1 MATGLADLT
10 ARKAYARAM
19 PAPSPP
25 ELSHK
30 VLDLLLDVVCAVD
43 PEGRFVFVSASCQ
56 EVFGYTPEELRGR
69 NVMSLVH
76 PDDLERTVQ
85 TARRIM
91 DGEAHPHF
99 ENRYLHKDGRVV
111 DIMWSARWSEDHKL
125 RIAVARD
132 ISAQKRGQA
141 VQSALYSISEAAH
154 STEDLAELFAHIHEQ
169 ISCLLPAKN
178 FFVALYDEK
187 LDEISYPY
195 HVDEFDPVPA
205 VGGLSSVTL
214 AGEVIRSGKTLLV
227 SPDSLAGLPTHLQ
240 KVVGTDSTYWLGV
253 PLSSNHG
260 TFGAL
265 VVQSYAGGATY
276 GESDMELLQ
285 FVSAQ
290 AAAAIERK
298 RMHTR
303 LQHIALYDQLTGL
316 PNRELLHDRLRTA
329 LARARREKTPLSLLY
344 LDLDNFKKVND
355 EHGHATGDA
364 LLQEVARRLQGCI
377 RASDTVARLGG
388 DEFVVLIEGLRE
400 SAHAWLIAEK
410 IRLALDAPMLVGSH
424 AIHAPPS
431 VGVAVY
437 PQDGDNEQSLLRHA
451 DAAMYRAKRK
461 GGNQVGDDGI
471 VAEPHRHRS

>member
-1 MATGLADLT
+1 MHPLS
-10 ARKAYARAM
+10 
-19 PAPSPP
+19 SP
-25 ELSHK
+25 EASRQ

-43 PEGRFVFVSASCQ
+43 SEGRFVFVSASCLD
-56 EVFGYTPEELRGR
+56 VFGYTPEELRGR

-76 PDDLERTVQ
+76 PDDLERTLQ

-141 VQSALYSISEAAH
+141 VQAALYSISEAAH
-154 STEDLAELFAHIHEQ
+154 ASEDLAELFAHIHKE
-169 ISCLLPAKN
+169 ISRLLPAEN

-187 LDEISYPY
+187 LDEISFPY
-195 HVDEFDPVPA
+195 HVDEFDPVPTA
-205 VGGLSSVTL
+205 GGLSSVTL

-227 SPDSLAGLPTHLQ
+227 SPESLADLPAHLQ
-240 KVVGTDSTYWLGV
+240 KVVGTGSMYWLGV
-253 PLSSNHG
+253 PLSSNRG

-265 VVQSYAGGATY
+265 VVHSYTGGATY
-276 GESDMELLQ
+276 GKSELELLQ
-285 FVSAQ
+285 FVAAQ

-298 RMHTR
+298 RMHAR
-303 LQHIALYDQLTGL
+303 LQHIALYDQLTNL
-316 PNRELLHDRLRTA
+316 PNRELLLDRLRTA
-329 LARARREKTPLSLLY
+329 LARARREHGRLALLY
-344 LDLDNFKKVND
+344 LDLDNFKQVND
-355 EHGHATGDA
+355 SHGHAVGDA
-364 LLQEVARRLQGCI
+364 LLQEVARRLQGCA
-377 RASDTVARLGG
+377 RESNTVARLGG
-388 DEFVVLIEGLRE
+388 DEFVVLIEGLYDP
-400 SAHAWLIAEK
+400 AHARLIAEK
-410 IRLALDAPMLVGSH
+410 VRLALDAPMRVGSH

-431 VGVAVY
+431 VGVAVF
-437 PQDGDNEQSLLRHA
+437 PRDGDSEQALLRHA

-471 VAEPHRHRS
+471 VAEPNRYRS